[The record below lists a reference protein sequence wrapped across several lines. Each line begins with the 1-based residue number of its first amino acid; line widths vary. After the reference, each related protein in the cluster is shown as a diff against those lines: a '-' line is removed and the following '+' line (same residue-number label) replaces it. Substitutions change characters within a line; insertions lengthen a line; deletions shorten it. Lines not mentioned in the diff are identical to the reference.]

1 MSTQES
7 VTGFTTADLPD
18 GRIFVAGAFRDGRGA
33 EIESRFPADNSLNRV
48 MREAGPEDLAEAMV
62 AAQKAAAN
70 PGWRDLLPH
79 RRADYLY
86 RIGQGIAENAN
97 RISYIQSRDTGKT
110 LRETHALAMSAAG
123 TFRYFAAALETMEES
138 ITPSRGPWMTFS
150 RYEPIGVVAA
160 ITPWNSPIAS
170 DAQKVAP
177 ALAAGNAVVLKPA
190 TWSPLVGLEFA
201 RIVSEA
207 GLPPGLL
214 SVLPGGGQTIGDG
227 LVSHPATGRI
237 SFTGGTKVGHAIA
250 EKAAQR
256 LVPVSLELGGKSPTI
271 VFPDAD
277 MDQALAGILYGMF
290 SSSGQSCIAGS
301 RLFIHRSIYK
311 SFLERLVAATKELRV
326 GHPFDPNTQV
336 GPLIHPAHVTS
347 VARWVD
353 VARSEGGRILTGGAR
368 PVGDA
373 YKEGYYYLP
382 TVIDEVD
389 NKATICQ
396 EEVFGPVLV
405 AMSFDTED
413 DVIRMS
419 NDNQYGLACG
429 IWSQDIGRAMAIGK
443 AITAGTVW
451 INTYKQFSISTPFG
465 ADKESGIG
473 REKGLEGLRAYM
485 RQKSYYLGDPGV
497 YLPWALPAMKDRDV

>member
-1 MSTQES
+1 MSVS
-7 VTGFTTADLPD
+7 AMDFTTADLPD
-18 GRIFVAGAFRDGRGA
+18 GRIFVAGTFREGRGPQ
-33 EIESRFPADNSLNRV
+33 IESRFPADDSLNRV
-48 MREAGPEDLAEAMV
+48 MREAGPEDLDESV
-62 AAQKAAAN
+62 SAAQKAAAD
-70 PGWRDLLPH
+70 PAWRDLLPH

-86 RIGQGIAENAN
+86 RISQGITANAD
-97 RISYIQSRDTGKT
+97 RIAYIQSRDTGKT
-110 LRETHALAMSAAG
+110 FRETHALAMSAAS
-123 TFRYFAAALETMEES
+123 TFRYFAAALETMEEA
-138 ITPSRGPWMTFS
+138 ITPSRGPWMTLS
-150 RYEPIGVVAA
+150 RYEPLGVVAA

-177 ALAAGNAVVLKPA
+177 ALAAGNAVILKPA

-201 RIVSEA
+201 RIVAES
-207 GLPPGLL
+207 GLPAGLL
-214 SVLPGGGQTIGDG
+214 SVLPGGGQTIGDR
-227 LVSHPATGRI
+227 LVSHPAIGRI

-250 EKAAQR
+250 SKAAER

-277 MDQALAGILYGMF
+277 IDQALAGILYGMF

-301 RLFIHRSIYK
+301 RLFIHRSIYNE
-311 SFLERLVAATKELRV
+311 FLTRLVSATKALKV
-326 GHPFDPNTQV
+326 GHPFDPDTQV
-336 GPLIHPAHVTS
+336 APLIHPAHVAN

-353 VARSEGGRILTGGAR
+353 IARAEGGRILAGGMA
-368 PVGDA
+368 PDGEA
-373 YKEGYYYLP
+373 YKGGYYYLP
-382 TVIDEVD
+382 TIIDGVD
-389 NKATICQ
+389 NTATICR

-405 AMSFDTED
+405 AMPFDDEN
-413 DVIRMS
+413 DVIAMS

-429 IWSQDIGRAMAIGK
+429 VWSRDLGRAMAVGK

-485 RQKSYYLGDPGV
+485 RQKSYYISDPGV
-497 YLPWALPAMKDRDV
+497 KIPWALSALGASS